1 MARYSDAKCKL
12 CRREGIK
19 LYLKGER
26 CLTDN
31 CAMERR
37 PFPPGEQGRR
47 GRKLTPYGQMLREK
61 QKAKKIYGVLE
72 TQFEKYYRMA
82 SRMKGKTGEN
92 LLGILERRL
101 DNVVYRMGFANS
113 RSEARQ
119 MVRHGHFLV
128 NGTRVNIPSFL
139 VSSDDSITLSDRGK
153 ENIEIQESL
162 EKANIKSRV
171 PSWLEMDYE
180 KVEGKVLSF
189 PSREDIDIP
198 VDENRI
204 VELYSK

>member
-1 MARYSDAKCKL
+1 MARYTEPKCKL
-12 CRREGIK
+12 CRREGVK

-31 CAMERR
+31 CAIERR
-37 PFPPGEQGRR
+37 PFPPGEQGRKS
-47 GRKLTPYGQMLREK
+47 RKLTPYGQMLREK
-61 QKAKKIYGVLE
+61 QKAKRIYGVLE
-72 TQFEKYYRMA
+72 TQFEKYYLIA

-92 LLGILERRL
+92 LLSLLERRL
-101 DNVVYRMGFANS
+101 DNVIYRLGLASS

-119 MVRHGHFLV
+119 LVRHGHFLV
-128 NGTRVNIPSFL
+128 NGKKVNIPSYL
-139 VSSDDSITLSDRGK
+139 VDPGDVITLSKRGK
-153 ENIEIQESL
+153 ENVRIQEML
-162 EKANIKSRV
+162 EKANIKPRV

-180 KVEGKVLSF
+180 KVEGKVISY

>member
-1 MARYSDAKCKL
+1 MARYTEAKCKL
-12 CRREGIK
+12 CRREGVK
-19 LYLKGER
+19 LFLKGDR

-31 CAMERR
+31 CAIERR
-37 PFPPGEQGRR
+37 PFPPGEHGRK

-72 TQFEKYYRMA
+72 SQFEKYYRAA

-92 LLGILERRL
+92 LLSLLERRL
-101 DNVVYRMGFANS
+101 DNVVYRMGLASS

-128 NGTRVNIPSFL
+128 NGRKVNIPSYL
-139 VSSDDSITLSDRGK
+139 VGPDDIITLSDRGK
-153 ENIEIQESL
+153 ENIRIQEVL
-162 EKANIKSRV
+162 EKANIRPRV
-171 PSWLEMDYE
+171 PSWLEVDYE
-180 KVEGKVLSF
+180 KIEGKVVSL